1 MEDQLLSLWI
11 LIAKILIRE
20 AQLTFRLCRSLRT
33 KGNFKV
39 LLWGLDLEP
48 PAEVLQ
54 GLAPH

>member
-39 LLWGLDLEP
+39 LL
-48 PAEVLQ
+48 
-54 GLAPH
+54 